1 MGRKEITTKEDLMK
15 VIELSGLSNLVKK
28 LPNGIDTNV
37 GENGNVLSGGE
48 RQRIGIA
55 RALICNSKFLILDE
69 ATSSLDNITASE
81 IINNVIGLEDTTSII
96 ITHQLDYNLL
106 SKCDYIYVMKN
117 GNIIE
122 QGKLEQLIQ
131 NQSYFYNLYSVS
143 EEYN

>member
-1 MGRKEITTKEDLMK
+1 M
-15 VIELSGLSNLVKK
+15 
-28 LPNGIDTNV
+28 
-37 GENGNVLSGGE
+37 
-48 RQRIGIA
+48 
-55 RALICNSKFLILDE
+55 ICNSKFLILDE

-81 IINNVIGLEDTTSII
+81 IINNVIRLEDTTSII
-96 ITHQLDYNLL
+96 ITHALDYNLL